1 MSPRRVGKLEVLGL
15 AVYMNTGRNGS
26 MFFNEDGRRV
36 RVHGNMKW
44 KTLDG
49 HLMRGQQTPPG
60 SRGGQVRHDRSDQ
73 ESDEDSEDDENSSDT
88 NTDDNEEGDVA
99 RAINNS
105 LQNGGGG
112 AARANAGR
120 PPVSTSNAPTA
131 QLVAQTDDEEQRLI
145 AQAIAESLRSAP
157 ASSPAVASS
166 APAAAAATAPQC
178 SICMDNLGHGQN
190 VQALRCGHSF
200 HKRCIQQWL
209 RTSRTCPTCRE
220 RA

>member
-1 MSPRRVGKLEVLGL
+1 MAPRRVGKLEVLGL
-15 AVYMNTGRNGS
+15 AVFMNTGRNGS
-26 MFFNEDGRRV
+26 IFFNEDGRRV

-73 ESDEDSEDDENSSDT
+73 ESDADSEDENSSDT
-88 NTDDNEEGDVA
+88 NTHDNEEGDVA

-105 LQNGGGG
+105 LQNGG
-112 AARANAGR
+112 ARSNAGR

-131 QLVAQTDDEEQRLI
+131 QVVAQTDDEEQRLI
-145 AQAIAESLRSAP
+145 AQAIAESLRSARQ
-157 ASSPAVASS
+157 ASSHAAASS
-166 APAAAAATAPQC
+166 ANVAAAPQC

-190 VQALRCGHSF
+190 QALRCGHSF
-200 HKRCIQQWL
+200 HKRCIQRWIQ
-209 RTSRTCPTCRE
+209 TSRTCPTCRE

>member
-1 MSPRRVGKLEVLGL
+1 MAPRRVGKLEVLGL
-15 AVYMNTGRNGS
+15 VVYMNTGNGS
-26 MFFNEDGRRV
+26 IFFNEDGLRV
-36 RVHGNMKW
+36 RVHGNLRW

-60 SRGGQVRHDRSDQ
+60 SRGGQVRHDRIDE
-73 ESDEDSEDDENSSDT
+73 ESDADSEDDENSSDT
-88 NTDDNEEGDVA
+88 NTGDNDEEGDVA

-120 PPVSTSNAPTA
+120 PPVSMNNAPTA
-131 QLVAQTDDEEQRLI
+131 QAVAQTDDDEQRLI
-145 AQAIAESLRSAP
+145 AQAIAESLL
-157 ASSPAVASS
+157 SSPAAASS

-178 SICMDNLGHGQN
+178 SICMDNIGRRQN
-190 VQALRCGHSF
+190 VQALRCDHSF